1 MTLVRPPTRS
11 RTRAVLAAA
20 TTLTVT
26 AALSPALAALPAH
39 AATGGLFFSEYVE
52 GSGNNKALEIYNPG
66 SSPVDLRAAGYAVRM
81 FFNGSDSAGLTV
93 NLEGTVAGGDVFVL
107 AQSTADPALL
117 TQADQTNASG
127 WFNGD
132 DAIELVRGGDVV
144 DSIGQVGVDPG
155 TQWGSGDTTTAD
167 HTLRRKTTVTTGDT
181 DPSDAFDPAAQWDGY
196 PVNTFDGL
204 GSYSSSGTG
213 GGTGGGGTGSTAVCD
228 VTDTTPVPQI
238 QGSGASTPLAGRTV
252 TTRGVVTEVARG
264 LSGFYLQDPH
274 GDGDP
279 STSDGVFVYLP
290 SGNALSAVRLE
301 PGELVALTAV
311 PKEFSGQTELDSLS
325 ALAVCGSSPL
335 PPPAEVTL
343 PVPEGQTLERYEG
356 MQVRFPQTLTV
367 EQTYFLGRYGQMTL
381 GLGRTYQPTN
391 LYPAGSPQAV
401 ALAEANARRLVV
413 LDDVDS
419 RQNPDPVPYLD
430 SEGTGTVR
438 SGDTVR
444 DVAGALDEGPISSS
458 SSVRGYR
465 VQPVAEPTFT
475 ASNPRTAAPAPVGG
489 VVKVASA
496 NVLNFF
502 TTLGK
507 DDPQARGADTAFELE
522 RQRAKLVDEL
532 LGLDADVVGLMEIEN
547 NGSEAVGNL
556 VDALNTAAGAPG
568 RWAYVADPATG
579 VGDDAIKVAQIY
591 RTDHVAPVGPSLSDT
606 SAVWDR
612 RPVAQTYRVLANDE
626 TFSVVVNHFK
636 SKGSCPRA
644 SDTGNADSGD
654 GQGCWNA
661 KRVEQAKTLLS
672 FLETVKQTSGDDD
685 VLVIGDL
692 NSYAL
697 EDPILALEQGGLQ
710 DQVKRFVGDEAYSY
724 VFDGLAG
731 YLDHALASPS
741 LAAQVSG
748 VSEWHNNADEPS
760 VLDYNTEFK
769 SPAQVTGLYT
779 PAPYRASD
787 HDPVLVGLN
796 LGGCR
801 FGTDEAAKVETL
813 QGDCSTGRT
822 IEVPEGWTLDGAGHT
837 VRAFDPPGRHFSGAV
852 VSGSGEVHVRDL
864 TVSSLHLSGCEDLRG
879 VLLDRAAG
887 SVDDVRVEDLQQS
900 ADCPAAAGVEVR
912 EAAGPVSL
920 RGVAVQGGQRA
931 GVLVTGAGAAV
942 SVLDSTVR
950 GLGATDAVRQDGV
963 VVQDGARAT
972 VQDSVLSDLR
982 YSPADDVACGLRFSD
997 AGGVRQNRN
1006 RTVDVERPLCNAGRG
1021 GGNPGV

>member
-1 MTLVRPPTRS
+1 MRMPSRG

-20 TTLTVT
+20 TTVAVT
-26 AALSPALAALPAH
+26 GALSPALAALPAH
-39 AATGGLFFSEYVE
+39 AATGDLFFSEYVE
-52 GSGNNKALEIYNPG
+52 GSSNNKALEIYNPG
-66 SSPVDLRAAGYAVRM
+66 SSPVDLAAAGYAVKM
-81 FFNGSDSAGLTV
+81 FFNGGTSAGLTV
-93 NLEGTVAGGDVFVL
+93 DLTGTVAAGDVFVL
-107 AQSTADPALL
+107 AQASADPAVLA
-117 TQADQTNASG
+117 QADQTNGAG

-132 DAIELVRGGDVV
+132 DTIELVRGADVV
-144 DSIGQVGVDPG
+144 DSIGQLGVDPG
-155 TQWGSGDTTTAD
+155 SQWGSGDTTTAD
-167 HTLRRKTTVTTGDT
+167 HTLRRKTTVTTGDA

-196 PVNTFDGL
+196 PSNTFDGL

-213 GGTGGGGTGSTAVCD
+213 GGGGTGGTGGTAVCD
-228 VTDTTPVPQI
+228 VTDTTSVPQV
-238 QGSGASTPLAGRTV
+238 QGSGESSPLAGQTV
-252 TTRGVVTEVARG
+252 TTRGVVTEVAGG
-264 LSGFYLQDPH
+264 LSGFYLQDPQ

-279 STSDGVFVYLP
+279 ATSDGVFVYLP
-290 SGNALSAVRLE
+290 SGNPLSSVELA
-301 PGELVALTAV
+301 PGDVVALTAK
-311 PKEFSGQTELDSLS
+311 PKEFSGQTELDGLT
-325 ALAVCGSSPL
+325 ALAVCGSAAL
-335 PPPAEVTL
+335 PAPVAVTL
-343 PVPEGQTLERYEG
+343 PVPAGQTLERYEG

-413 LDDVDS
+413 LDDVNS

-465 VQPVAEPTFT
+465 VQPVTEPSFT

-507 DDPQARGADTAFELE
+507 DDPQARGADTAVELE
-522 RQRAKLVDEL
+522 RQRAKLVNEL

-547 NGSEAVGNL
+547 NGSVAVGNL
-556 VDALNTAAGAPG
+556 VDALNAAAGTPG
-568 RWAYVADPATG
+568 RWAFVADPATG

-606 SAVWDR
+606 SPIWDR

-636 SKGSCPRA
+636 SKGSCPSA
-644 SDTGNADSGD
+644 SDTGNAGNTDSGD

-672 FLETVKQTSGDDD
+672 FLDTVKQTSGDAD

-697 EDPILALEQGGLQ
+697 EDPVLALEQGGLQ

-787 HDPVLVGLN
+787 HDPVLVGLD

-801 FGTDEAAKVETL
+801 FGKDEQAKVETL

-837 VRAFDPPGRHFSGAV
+837 VRAFDLPGQHFSGAV

-864 TVSSLHLSGCEDLRG
+864 TVGSLRLSGCEDLRG
-879 VLLDRAAG
+879 VLLERASG
-887 SVDDVRVEDLQQS
+887 SVEDVRVQDLAQS

-912 EAAGPVSL
+912 DAAGPVSL
-920 RGVAVQGGQRA
+920 RGVVVRGGQRA
-931 GVLVTGAGAAV
+931 GVLVTGAGAPV
-942 SVLDSTVR
+942 SVLGTQVT

-972 VQDSVLSDLR
+972 VQGSELADLR

-1006 RTVDVERPLCNAGRG
+1006 HTVDVERPLCNAGRG
-1021 GGNPGV
+1021 GGNAGV

>member
-1 MTLVRPPTRS
+1 MRSQPTG

-20 TTLTVT
+20 TTLAV
-26 AALSPALAALPAH
+26 AGALAPALAAAPGA

-52 GSGNNKALEIYNPG
+52 GTSNNKALEIYNPG
-66 SSPVDLRAAGYAVRM
+66 STPVDLGASGYAVKM
-81 FFNGSDSAGLTV
+81 FFNGASTAGLTV
-93 NLEGTVAGGDVFVL
+93 GLTGTVAPGDVFVL
-107 AQSTADPALL
+107 AQAKADPAVLA
-117 TQADQTNASG
+117 QADQTDGSG

-132 DAIELVRGGDVV
+132 DAVELVRGVDVV
-144 DSIGQVGVDPG
+144 DSIGQLGVDPG
-155 TQWGSGDTTTAD
+155 TQWGSGGTGTAD
-167 HTLRRKTTVTTGDT
+167 RTLRRKGTVTTGDADPT
-181 DPSDAFDPAAQWDGY
+181 DTFDPAAQWDGY

-213 GGTGGGGTGSTAVCD
+213 GGTGGGTGSGGTALCD
-228 VTDTTPVPQI
+228 ITNTTSVPQI
-238 QGSGASTPLAGRTV
+238 QGAGDATPFAGQEV
-252 TTRGVVTEVARG
+252 TTRGVVTEVADG
-264 LSGFYLQDPH
+264 LSGFYLQDPT

-279 STSDGVFVYLP
+279 ATSDGVFVYLP
-290 SGNALSAVRLE
+290 SGNPLSSVRVA
-301 PGELVALTAV
+301 PGDVVALTAK
-311 PKEFSGQTELDSLS
+311 PKEFSGQTELDSLT
-325 ALAVCGSSPL
+325 ALAVCGSAAL
-335 PPPAEVTL
+335 PEPVQVTL
-343 PVPEGQTLERYEG
+343 PVPADQTLERYEG
-356 MQVRFPQTLTV
+356 MQVRFPQTLTM
-367 EQTYFLGRYGQMTL
+367 EQTYFLGRYGQLTL

-391 LYPAGSPQAV
+391 LYPAGSTA
-401 ALAEANARRLVV
+401 AKNLAEANARRLVV
-413 LDDVDS
+413 LDDVES

-465 VQPVAEPTFT
+465 VQPVTEPSFT
-475 ASNPRTAAPAPVGG
+475 ASNPRTPAPAPVGG

-507 DDPQARGADTAFELE
+507 DDPQARGADTAVEFQ
-522 RQRAKLVDEL
+522 RQRTKLVNEL

-547 NGSEAVGNL
+547 NGAEAVGNL
-556 VDALNTAAGAPG
+556 IDALNAAAGTPG

-606 SAVWDR
+606 SPVWDR

-636 SKGSCPRA
+636 SKGSCPSA
-644 SDTGNADSGD
+644 AQDPDNADRGD

-661 KRVEQAKTLLS
+661 KRVDQARTLLS
-672 FLETVKQTSGDDD
+672 FLDTVTQVSGDDD
-685 VLVIGDL
+685 VLVVGDL
-692 NSYAL
+692 NSYAQ
-697 EDPILALEQGGLQ
+697 EDPVLALEQGGLQ
-710 DQVKRFVGDEAYSY
+710 DQVKRFVGDTAYSY

-769 SPAQVTGLYT
+769 SPDQVTGLYT

-787 HDPVLVGLN
+787 HDPVLVGLD

-801 FGTDEAAKVETL
+801 FARDEQAKVETL
-813 QGDCSTGRT
+813 RGDCSTGRT
-822 IEVPEGWTLDGAGHT
+822 IEVPEGWTLEGAGHT
-837 VRAFDPPGRHFSGAV
+837 VRAFDLPGQHFSGAV
-852 VSGSGEVHVRDL
+852 VSGNGEVHVRDL
-864 TVSSLHLSGCEDLRG
+864 TVGSLHLSGCEDLRG
-879 VLLDRAAG
+879 VLLQDASG
-887 SVDDVRVEDLQQS
+887 SVEDVRVQDLAQS
-900 ADCPAAAGVEVR
+900 GGCPAAAGVEVR
-912 EAAGPVSL
+912 AAAGPVSL
-920 RGVAVQGGQRA
+920 RGVVVQGGQRA
-931 GVLVTGAGAAV
+931 GVLVTGAGAPV
-942 SVLDSTVR
+942 SVLDSTVT

-963 VVQDGARAT
+963 VVSDGARAI
-972 VQDSVLSDLR
+972 VQGSELAHLR

-997 AGGVRQNRN
+997 AGGVRQDRN
-1006 RTVDVERPLCNAGRG
+1006 HTVDVERPLCNVGRG